1 MPDQGKSAAW
11 RKMEGCLTQT
21 ILPAGYMA
29 GLRTV
34 ADCMKDESIRPF
46 LGSALLLQKTGEH
59 PAALADKVCSPGGT
73 TIEGLHRLRTLGFES
88 SVYEAIA
95 AVITKDKSIGG

>member
-29 GLRTV
+29 GLGTV

-46 LGSALLLQKTGEH
+46 LGSALLH
-59 PAALADKVCSPGGT
+59 AIMPNM
-73 TIEGLHRLRTLGFES
+73 GLTRETLEPMAM
-88 SVYEAIA
+88 AICREMA
-95 AVITKDKSIGG
+95 ST

>member
-11 RKMEGCLTQT
+11 RKMEGCLILT

-29 GLRTV
+29 GLGTV

-46 LGSALLLQKTGEH
+46 LGSALLHEIM
-59 PAALADKVCSPGGT
+59 PNM
-73 TIEGLHRLRTLGFES
+73 GLTRETLEPMGVS
-88 SVYEAIA
+88 LPSGWGWGAWVGSGVGAWVGSGVGA
-95 AVITKDKSIGG
+95 